1 MSDINIVVS
10 ISLFFVVTVMYIVI
24 IDVFTILFRI
34 TGMTEEKA
42 HFQVISLL
50 TNSGF
55 TTKESEVVVEV
66 LARRKLARTIML
78 FGYVFS
84 ITIVSMF
91 INMVLAL
98 PVSEFELFWPTLIV
112 VPSLFVLFLWV
123 KRRPALKKYFGSK
136 VESWGR
142 KIIYGDKDNAIILVD
157 ILPRGEIAKVH
168 LSKLP
173 YGMAGRSVG
182 DFGLQEKYG
191 IHLIF
196 VDRGGEL
203 MHDTSRDTVLME
215 GDIVAVFGKMKDIES
230 LFAYVDGQKT
240 EAAKKSAG

>member
-1 MSDINIVVS
+1 MVSDINIVVS

-98 PVSEFELFWPTLIV
+98 PVSEFESFWPSLII
-112 VPSLFVLFLWV
+112 VPSLFALFLWV
-123 KRRPALKKYFGSK
+123 KRRPKLKKYFSLK
-136 VESWGR
+136 VESWG
-142 KIIYGDKDNAIILVD
+142 KKVIYGGKDNAIILVD
-157 ILPRGEIAKVH
+157 ILPRGEIAKVY
-168 LSKLP
+168 LNKLP
-173 YGMAGRSVG
+173 AGMEGRSVG
-182 DFGLQEKYG
+182 GFGLQEKYG

-203 MHDTSRDTVLME
+203 IHDTSKDTVLME
-215 GDIVAVFGKMKDIES
+215 GDIIAVFGKIKDIEK
-230 LFAYVDGQKT
+230 LFAYADGEKKT
-240 EAAKKSAG
+240 GVAKA